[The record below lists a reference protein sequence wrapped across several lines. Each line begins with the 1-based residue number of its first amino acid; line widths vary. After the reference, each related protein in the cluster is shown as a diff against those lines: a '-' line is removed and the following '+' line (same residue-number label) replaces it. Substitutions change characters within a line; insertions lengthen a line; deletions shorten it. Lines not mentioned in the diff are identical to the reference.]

1 MNKIILSLAVIG
13 ILVSCGGENKKETKD
28 SKEGTSEKGSVIAY
42 YDLEKMYTDLEFS
55 KNANASIQAEGLA
68 VQEKYQKLQQEYQS
82 SMRIINSTTASVDQQ
97 IAADRRMQN
106 AQKKMAELEKGEL
119 YEFQMKQAQLENE
132 LAGYLIKYSEEYAK
146 EHKIDVIL
154 VKAPGGNIS
163 YINKSFDI
171 SDEFV
176 KYVNSKVGSGSQG
189 QMIPPQPPVMEEP
202 Q

>member
-1 MNKIILSLAVIG
+1 MNKFILSLAVLG
-13 ILVSCGGENKKETKD
+13 MLVSCGGGSKEETKS
-28 SKEGTSEKGSVIAY
+28 SKEGKSEKGANIAY

-55 KNANASIQAEGLA
+55 KNANESIQAEGLA

-82 SMRIINSTTASVDQQ
+82 SMQIINSNSATVDQQ
-97 IAADRRMQN
+97 ISADRRMQN

-146 EHKIDVIL
+146 ENDIDVIF

-163 YINKSFDI
+163 YINKAYDI
-171 SDEFV
+171 SDAFV
-176 KYVNSKVGSGSQG
+176 KYVNAKVGKGSQD
-189 QMIPPQPPVMEEP
+189 QTMPPPPPVIEEA